1 MRDIDRLIE
10 QLRAPAVEDRI
21 AAARG
26 LGNEGAAPPPAT
38 RSPTGS
44 ARPTTRAS

>member
-1 MRDIDRLIE
+1 MADIDRLID

-26 LGNEGAAPPPAT
+26 LGNRGAAPPAT